1 MFLQK
6 EKVLLLV
13 KLCGFIFLSFMFIT
27 ALLQMNQMTKEK
39 QYSAKD
45 ITPLS
50 PLGFDTSINS
60 NTSEGQNKK
69 CGSSPFSF
77 FIYAFILGA
86 FWNVKKIQ
94 KLGLL

>member
-27 ALLQMNQMTKEK
+27 ALLQMNQMTKES

-50 PLGFDTSINS
+50 PLGFDTSINENAS
-60 NTSEGQNKK
+60 DDKSKK
-69 CGSSPFSF
+69 CSSSPFSF

-86 FWNVKKIQ
+86 FWKVKKIQ

>member
-27 ALLQMNQMTKEK
+27 ALLQMNQMTKEN

-50 PLGFDTSINS
+50 PLGFDTFINES
-60 NTSEGQNKK
+60 SEQSKK
-69 CGSSPFSF
+69 CSSSPFSF

>member
-27 ALLQMNQMTKEK
+27 ALLQMNQMTKEN

-50 PLGFDTSINS
+50 PLGFDTSINES
-60 NTSEGQNKK
+60 SEKGKK
-69 CGSSPFSF
+69 CSSSPFSF

>member
-1 MFLQK
+1 MMLLPK

-13 KLCGFIFLSFMFIT
+13 KLFGFIFLSFMFIT
-27 ALLQMNQMTKEK
+27 SLIQMNIMTKENELK
-39 QYSAKD
+39 AKN
-45 ITPLS
+45 TWYN
-50 PLGFDTSINS
+50 NS
-60 NTSEGQNKK
+60 NYSKQ

-77 FIYAFILGA
+77 FVYAFILGA